1 MHVVSTNQIID
12 ILHFNDK
19 DCYLPFFGL
28 ISPGQIDKTYAT
40 KTDNTRGNYQK
51 YTDQERFQVGKYAAE
66 YDIISSVRKYRP
78 NFPKIK
84 ESTIT
89 EFKRKYEVQMKHS
102 KNNAGQDA
110 AEGKTAEKSSRSL
123 LSGKLDGM
131 VQTYIRSASNC
142 GAFVPR

>member
-1 MHVVSTNQIID
+1 MIKIVTYLFSVWLALDKSTRHMQLKQITREGTIK
-12 ILHFNDK
+12 NT
-19 DCYLPFFGL
+19 
-28 ISPGQIDKTYAT
+28 QT
-40 KTDNTRGNYQK
+40 KSAL
-51 YTDQERFQVGKYAAE
+51 QVGKYAAE

-102 KNNAGQDA
+102 KNNAGQEA